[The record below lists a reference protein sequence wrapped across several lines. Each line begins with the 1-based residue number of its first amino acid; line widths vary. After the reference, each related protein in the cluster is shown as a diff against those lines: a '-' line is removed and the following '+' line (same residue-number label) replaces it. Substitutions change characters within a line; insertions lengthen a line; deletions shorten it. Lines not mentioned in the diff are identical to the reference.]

1 MRALDLKLF
10 RDFVRLW
17 AQALSIAMVLGCG
30 VAVLL
35 ISFGMYGA
43 LETTREAY
51 YERNRFADIFATARR
66 APRTLENDILAI
78 DGVWAVDLRIVKDAV
93 LDLPSRVEAST
104 GRIISLPASN
114 TPNLNVPLMRSGRL
128 PDPDATG
135 EVVVN
140 EPFAEENGFVI
151 GDVIHANLNGAK
163 RPLTITGT
171 ALSPEFIYSIGP
183 GQLLPDNQRF
193 GILWMPQAAV
203 EAAFDMASAFNDVS
217 VKITRDAEPAEVMDR
232 LEDVLEPF
240 GGTGAFDRDEH
251 TSHAFI
257 DSELTQLESMAYILP
272 PVFFAI
278 AAYLVNMVIGRIV
291 ALERG
296 QIGLLKAIGYNNF
309 EVSMHY
315 VYLAV
320 LIAFVG
326 VVVGWGVG
334 TWLARGLAILYA
346 NFFTFPYLLFQVPL
360 TSYAIAG
367 VLGVAAA
374 AGGAVIN
381 AIRAARLEP
390 AVAMSPPAPPN
401 FKRGF
406 FDRLFTALRLSQ
418 PTMMVLRG
426 ITRWPARAMF
436 TSFGLALAV
445 AVLVSSSFFEDSI
458 EEVIDVAFY
467 QSNRQHA
474 MLVMS
479 GETLETA
486 LEEVRD
492 MPAVLRAEGA
502 YMMPARLVKGHLEKR
517 VSIEARRPDDDLAR
531 IIGIDGSAID
541 APPEGI
547 LLSGRLAEQLEVGP
561 GDTLQAEFLFGRRE
575 THTMTVTDTVTQYF
589 GLGAYVDADYAARLL
604 RQDPQISV
612 ANLLVDA
619 AAVDAL
625 HADVKETPLVA
636 GLVMIS
642 DSRDSFRD
650 TISQNILIMS
660 TIYITIAIL
669 ITAGVT
675 YNSTRIQ
682 LSERARE
689 LASLRILG
697 FTNLE
702 VSYILMGEI
711 LILVLLAQ
719 PLGWAIGSLLVWA
732 MVQGFTS
739 DLYAIP
745 IVLKRDTFAY
755 ASSIAI
761 GAALVS
767 ALIVRRRLDTLNLV
781 SVMKTRE

>member
-1 MRALDLKLF
+1 MRALDLKLL

-17 AQALSIAMVLGCG
+17 AQSLSIALVLGCG
-30 VAVLL
+30 VAILL

-51 YERNRFADIFATARR
+51 YERNRFADIFANARR
-66 APRTLENDILAI
+66 APRTLEDEILTI
-78 DGVWAVDLRIVKDAV
+78 DGIWAVDLRIVRDAV
-93 LDLPSRVEAST
+93 LDLPDRIEAST
-104 GRIISLPASN
+104 GRIISLPPGN
-114 TPNLNVPLMRSGRL
+114 NPRLNVPLMRSGRL
-128 PDPDATG
+128 PDPGAVG

-151 GDVIHANLNGAK
+151 GDIIHANLNGAK

-183 GQLLPDNQRF
+183 GQLLPDNKTF
-193 GILWMPQAAV
+193 GILWMPQEAV
-203 EAAFDMASAFNDVS
+203 EAAFDMAGAFNDVG
-217 VKITRDAEPAEVMDR
+217 VKISREAEPEEVVDR
-232 LEDVLEPF
+232 LEDLLKPY
-240 GGTGAFDRDEH
+240 GGTGAFDRMEQ

-257 DSELTQLESMAYILP
+257 DSEMEQLRTMAYILP

-296 QIGLLKAIGYNNF
+296 QIGLLKALGYNNL

-320 LIAFVG
+320 LIAIVG
-326 VVVGWGVG
+326 VLIGWGIG
-334 TWLARGLAILYA
+334 TWLARGMAVLYA
-346 NFFTFPYLLFQVPL
+346 NFFTFPYLLYHVPL
-360 TSYAIAG
+360 TSYAISG
-367 VLGVAAA
+367 LLGIGAA
-374 AGGAVIN
+374 AGGAIIN

-390 AVAMSPPAPPN
+390 AIAMSPPAPPN
-401 FKRGF
+401 FRRGF
-406 FDRLFTALRLSQ
+406 FDRMLTAMRLSQ

-426 ITRWPARAMF
+426 ITRWPMRAIL
-436 TSFGLALAV
+436 TSFGLSLAV
-445 AVLVSSSFFEDSI
+445 AVLVASSFFEDSI
-458 EEVIDVAFY
+458 EEVIDVAFF
-467 QSNRQHA
+467 QANRQHA

-479 GETLETA
+479 GETRETA
-486 LEEVRD
+486 LEEVKD
-492 MPAVLRAEGA
+492 LPAVLRAEGA
-502 YMMPARLVKGHLEKR
+502 YSMPARLVNGHLEKR

-531 IIGIDGSAID
+531 IISADGD
-541 APPEGI
+541 AVVAPTEGI
-547 LLSGRLAEQLEVGP
+547 LLSGRLAGQLDVEA
-561 GDTLQAEFLFGRRE
+561 GDTLDVEFLFGRRE
-575 THTMTVTDTVTQYF
+575 SFRISVTGTVIQYF

-604 RQDPQISV
+604 RQEPQISF
-612 ANLLVDA
+612 ANLLVDHA
-619 AAVDAL
+619 GLGEL
-625 HADVKETPLVA
+625 HGEVKQTPNVA

-642 DSRDSFRD
+642 DARDSFRE
-650 TISQNILIMS
+650 TISQNILIMT
-660 TIYITIAIL
+660 TIYFTIAVL

-719 PLGWAIGSLLVWA
+719 PLGWAIGSLLVWS
-732 MVQGFTS
+732 MVQSFSS

-755 ASSIAI
+755 ASVVAI
-761 GAALVS
+761 GAAIIS